1 MPFLGH
7 LLIMLLDIYEWIVV
21 ITAVVS
27 WLIAF
32 EVISEANTQTQNLV
46 GLLKKCTDPVF
57 KPLSKYIPPIGGID
71 ITPII
76 VIILIE
82 ILKEII
88 VRVIIF

>member
-1 MPFLGH
+1 
-7 LLIMLLDIYEWIVV
+7 MLLDIYEWIVV

-32 EVISEANTQTQNLV
+32 EVISEANVQTQNLI

-71 ITPII
+71 ITPIV